1 MTRLLPLVALVLAAP
16 ALAQPADGPLTPF
29 ASDSALTDYV
39 HALTEQWQQL
49 VMPRPIPTD
58 AVPAS
63 AQTGCDHQGEPPAAI
78 VSGRVLD
85 GDTGDPLIGA
95 NVLLRAPLPCGATTN
110 LEGAFRLHLDADAV
124 ADSMVTLQVSYIGY
138 SSAEVQVAV
147 SPGDSAAVEVS
158 LASEM
163 IGEVVVEYSSPLI
176 QADAIGAPSVTN
188 VQTEGV
194 DEGGIVKL
202 HGGHLVILRR
212 GRLFTVA
219 IGDGALDPVDVA
231 DASGPE
237 LDPEGTWY
245 DELLIVGETVVVVGY
260 SYQRAGTELVLF
272 DLGTDGRLTYRSTYH
287 LRSNDYYS
295 SENYASRVVDGRLVF
310 YTPLRLPW
318 ALAEVGLDGFLPALR
333 RWTGDAGGRFEPIA
347 SATSVYRPARELG
360 RWGSALHTV
369 TSCTITDGAM
379 DCDATAVFGAR
390 GHMFYVSATA
400 VYVWLSGWAQ
410 ADGAE
415 AVLYRLPLD
424 GGPPSALGVQGGPI
438 DQFSFLEAD
447 DALQVV
453 STDWGGGQWMW
464 RSEASRQHLAL
475 LQIPLDAFGDGA
487 TDAPE
492 AWYHR
497 LPVPLGGVDVNRF
510 VGDHLLYGS
519 SRATGE
525 EGRVQAVAWA
535 HPRTAWTIPTG
546 HATERIEVM
555 GRHAIVVGSDRGDL
569 RFSSVRLGAQPN
581 RAGGYRMANA
591 AQGETRSHGFFYRP
605 SGDTE
610 GTLGL
615 PVRRSGG
622 RYASLREGSA
632 SVVYLRND
640 ALQLRRLGDLD
651 ASPEPVDDHCVASCV
666 DWYGNARP
674 LFVGDRVFALLG
686 YEIVEGRVW
695 GGRIREVGRV
705 SFAPTRGA
713 LRR

>member
-1 MTRLLPLVALVLAAP
+1 MPRLLPLVALVLAAP

-39 HALTEQWQQL
+39 RALTEQWQQPAR
-49 VMPRPIPTD
+49 PRPIPTD

-63 AQTGCDHQGEPPAAI
+63 TQTGCDHQGEPPAAI

-95 NVLLRAPLPCGATTN
+95 NVLLRAPLPCGAATN

-124 ADSMVTLQVSYIGY
+124 ADSTVTLQVSYAGY

-158 LASEM
+158 LTGAAL
-163 IGEVVVEYSSPLI
+163 GEVVVASV
-176 QADAIGAPSVTN
+176 QAGVVSGLADESVTN
-188 VQTEGV
+188 TQTEGV

-237 LDPEGTWY
+237 LDPEATWY

-272 DLGTDGRLTYRSTYH
+272 DLGTDGRLSYRSTYH

-318 ALAEVGLDGFLPALR
+318 TLAEAGADGFLPALR
-333 RWTGDAGGRFEPIA
+333 RWAGDAQGRFEPIA
-347 SATSVYRPARELG
+347 SATSVYRPARELR
-360 RWGSALHTV
+360 RWGGALHTV
-369 TSCTITDGAM
+369 TSCAIADGAM
-379 DCDATAVFGAR
+379 DCTATAVLGAFG
-390 GHMFYVSATA
+390 HTFYVSGTA
-400 VYVWLSGWAQ
+400 VYVWLSGWAPT
-410 ADGAE
+410 DGAE

-447 DALQVV
+447 DTLQVV

-464 RSEASRQHLAL
+464 RSEVSRQDLAL
-475 LQIPLDAFGDGA
+475 LQIPLDEFGDGA
-487 TDAPE
+487 SDAPE
-492 AWYHR
+492 AWYHH
-497 LPVPLGGVDVNRF
+497 LPVPAGGVDVNRF

-519 SRATGE
+519 SRATAN

-535 HPRTAWTIPTG
+535 RPQTAWTIPTG
-546 HATERIEVM
+546 HATERIEVL

-569 RFSSVRLGAQPN
+569 RFSSIQLGDRAR
-581 RAGGYRMANA
+581 RAGAYRMANA

-605 SGDTE
+605 SGDQA

-615 PVRRSGG
+615 PVRRRGG
-622 RYASLREGSA
+622 RYASLRDGSA

-651 ASPEPVDDHCVASCV
+651 ADPAPVDDHCVASCV

-695 GGRIREVGRV
+695 GGRIQEAGRV
-705 SFAPTRGA
+705 SFAPTQAA